1 MPEMVRKKK
10 RGNPVGKALKI
21 IGIIFMA
28 AAFVVGAVYG
38 SYADAFAAAVAVWL
52 VGIAVGMGLF
62 GMGEIIRLLQ
72 EMNRKMDEEKLKP

>member
-1 MPEMVRKKK
+1 MKKK
-10 RGNPVGKALKI
+10 KGNAVGRALKI
-21 IGIIFMA
+21 IGIIFIA

-38 SYADAFAAAVAVWL
+38 SYADAFAAALAVWL

-72 EMNRKMDEEKLKP
+72 EMNRKLDEKHE